1 MITMTH
7 AISRRCRQAL
17 AGVVLGAASMAA
29 PQAAT
34 LDDTLGLGLGGL
46 DPLALGGGSLVLLQP
61 VEGLLDALLG
71 GLGGA
76 TEGGLLSGGLLDGA
90 LLGTGLG
97 GNLTGGG
104 LPLLSSPIGGTGIDA
119 LSGLGDLAGGGN
131 SLGILL
137 TGVVDLLDALLVSA
151 SGGVVTFGDALAGPI
166 GNGTLGSGPLILL
179 NTLDGTVL
187 ALNGPVTDQGTL
199 LGGLL
204 GPDGLVSGLLT
215 REVVSSDPVVGGLL
229 NGELL
234 GGQGLVGGVVG
245 GRLLGTDS
253 LVGGLLVNLSDALF

>member
-119 LSGLGDLAGGGN
+119 LSGLGDLAGGGDAGRGH
-131 SLGILL
+131 SDRRHRRRTGGHDDLG
-137 TGVVDLLDALLVSA
+137 GSRR
-151 SGGVVTFGDALAGPI
+151 GGRGRRGRGRWDDRLHVRGRPRWWGGARRQYL
-166 GNGTLGSGPLILL
+166 
-179 NTLDGTVL
+179 VL
-187 ALNGPVTDQGTL
+187 ALLAL
-199 LGGLL
+199 LA
-204 GPDGLVSGLLT
+204 
-215 REVVSSDPVVGGLL
+215 
-229 NGELL
+229 
-234 GGQGLVGGVVG
+234 
-245 GRLLGTDS
+245 GRR
-253 LVGGLLVNLSDALF
+253 

>member
-1 MITMTH
+1 MITITH
-7 AISRRCRQAL
+7 AISRRCRQVL
-17 AGVVLGAASMAA
+17 AGVALGAAGLAA

-46 DPLALGGGSLVLLQP
+46 DSQALGGGSLVLLQP
-61 VEGLLDALLG
+61 VEGLLDVLLG
-71 GLGGA
+71 GLTGAAGG
-76 TEGGLLSGGLLDGA
+76 GVLDGA
-90 LLGTGLG
+90 LLGTDLG
-97 GNLTGGG
+97 SNLAGGG

-119 LSGLGDLAGGGN
+119 LSGLGALAGGGN

-137 TGVVDLLDALLVSA
+137 TGVVDLLDALLVSV

-187 ALNGPVTDQGTL
+187 ALNGPVTDEGTL

-204 GPDGLVSGLLT
+204 GPNGLVSDLLT
-215 REVVSSDPVVGGLL
+215 REVVSSDPLVGGLL

-234 GGQGLVGGVVG
+234 GGQGLVGGLVG
-245 GRLLGTDS
+245 ARLLGSDG
-253 LVGGLLVNLSDALF
+253 LVGGLLVALSDVLF